1 MKGDDKVADNI
12 EMENGREV
20 ADKHLNAVLFART
33 VRNLRHQLPE
43 LLLFLERAEQAARLL
58 IEMENGRETEDGI
71 REEAAESSAQAAA
84 GNAADAV
91 ENTGES
97 GAQEVCAEAGCS
109 PSRYR

>member
-1 MKGDDKVADNI
+1 MKGDDKVADN
-12 EMENGREV
+12 
-20 ADKHLNAVLFART
+20 
-33 VRNLRHQLPE
+33 
-43 LLLFLERAEQAARLL
+43 

-97 GAQEVCAEAGCS
+97 GAQEVCAEDAAEETRSSNGDSEEAESTEAGPEDGADVKGKKS
-109 PSRYR
+109 FFKKKEKKDKK